1 MGRRLHAAHEFFELF
16 PVLQDEIYF
25 VKADDGPFGQGN
37 RKAVFFEDGR
47 TDEVEGL
54 DVFMVVIV
62 FEADDLRMRMV
73 NRTAGHIA
81 VVAVKDDRFKF
92 ARLLDLLPLFEAEFD
107 ELLGVFRSIVGELA
121 VAVIGFD
128 DERLPRVLKDRK
140 GIFKP
145 DHVAPLFHDVLQM
158 SDVTEGAIPFVA
170 MDRIGLRLA
179 QVQIIF

>member
-1 MGRRLHAAHEFFELF
+1 MGRRLHAAHEFFKF
-16 PVLQDEIYF
+16 RPVLQDEIYF

-37 RKAVFFEDGR
+37 RKAVFFEDVR

-54 DVFMVVIV
+54 NVFMVVIV

-92 ARLLDLLPLFEAEFD
+92 SHLLDLLPLFEAEFD

-145 DHVAPLFHDVLQM
+145 DHVAPLFHDVFQM